1 MQLNIFSLLGDSVK
15 KICVEFKQS
24 HILNSLLK
32 EFQNADSD
40 IMKKNNTQVTYCDT
54 LGLKFAMFKEP
65 YF

>member
-40 IMKKNNTQVTYCDT
+40 IMKK
-54 LGLKFAMFKEP
+54 K
-65 YF
+65 